1 MQAKRVT
8 FPGRVLPYLLL
19 LPQVAVTLVFFV
31 WPAGEALVSSLFA
44 QDAFGLGS
52 TFVGLAHFA
61 ALARDPAYLEAVG
74 VSFLF
79 AFAVTALAMGLGL
92 LFAAAAD
99 ALGKAAGV
107 YQLLL
112 VWPYAVAPAVA
123 GILWLFLFDPS
134 VGMIARALRAFGI
147 SWNHFLDG
155 GQALTLVILAAAWK
169 QVSYNFLFFYA
180 GLKSIPQGALEAA
193 AMDGAGPWQRFR
205 HIVFPL
211 LAPTSFFLLV
221 VNLTYAFFDAFGII
235 HATTSGGPGRATT
248 ILVYKVFRD
257 GFEGLDLGGS
267 SAQSVVLL
275 VIVVALTAVQFR
287 HIERKVTY

>member
-8 FPGRVLPYLLL
+8 FPGKVLPYLLL
-19 LPQVAVTLVFFV
+19 LPQVAVTLVFFL
-31 WPAGEALVSSLFA
+31 WPAGEALVSSLFT

-52 TFVGLAHFA
+52 TFVGLANFET
-61 ALARDPAYLEAVG
+61 LARDPAYLEAVG
-74 VSFLF
+74 VSFVF

-134 VGMIARALRAFGI
+134 VGMVARALRALGI
-147 SWNHFLDG
+147 NWNHFLDG
-155 GQALTLVILAAAWK
+155 GQALALVILAAAWK

>member
-8 FPGRVLPYLLL
+8 FPGTITPYLLL

-52 TFVGLAHFA
+52 SFVGLANFA
-61 ALARDPAYLEAVG
+61 ALLRDPAYLEAVG

-79 AFAVTALAMGLGL
+79 AFCVTALAMGLGL

-99 ALGKAAGV
+99 ALGKAAGL
-107 YQLLL
+107 YQVLL

-123 GILWLFLFDPS
+123 GVLWLFMFDPS
-134 VGMIARALRAFGI
+134 VGMVARALRTMGI
-147 SWNHFLDG
+147 GWNHTLDG

-180 GLKSIPQGALEAA
+180 GLRAIPQGALEAA
-193 AMDGAGPWQRFR
+193 ALDGAGPFQRFR
-205 HIVFPL
+205 HIVLPL
-211 LAPTSFFLLV
+211 LAPTTFFLLV
-221 VNLTYAFFDAFGII
+221 VNLTYAFFDTFGII
-235 HATTSGGPGRATT
+235 HATTGGGPGRATT

>member
-8 FPGRVLPYLLL
+8 FPSKITPYLLL

-31 WPAGEALVSSLFA
+31 WPAGEAIVSSFYA
-44 QDAFGLGS
+44 QDAFGLS
-52 TFVGLAHFA
+52 ETFVGLANFA
-61 ALARDPAYLEAVG
+61 ALLRDPAYLQAIG
-74 VSFLF
+74 VSFVF
-79 AFAVTALAMGLGL
+79 AFCVTTLAMGLGL
-92 LFAAAAD
+92 LFATAAD
-99 ALGKAAGV
+99 AVGKASGV
-107 YQLLL
+107 YQVLL

-123 GILWLFLFDPS
+123 GILWMFMFDPS
-134 VGMIARALRAFGI
+134 VGLVARALRGVGL

-180 GLKSIPQGALEAA
+180 GLRAIPLGALEAA
-193 AMDGAGPWQRFR
+193 ALDGAGPWQRFR

-235 HATTSGGPGRATT
+235 HATTGGGPGRATT

-267 SAQSVVLL
+267 SAQSVMLL
-275 VIVVALTAVQFR
+275 LIVIALTAMQFR
-287 HIERKVTY
+287 HIERKVSY

>member
-8 FPGRVLPYLLL
+8 FPAKITPYLLL

-31 WPAGEALVSSLFA
+31 WPAGEAILSSFYA
-44 QDAFGLGS
+44 RDAFGLS
-52 TFVGLAHFA
+52 ETFVGLANFT
-61 ALARDPAYLEAVG
+61 ALLRDPAYLEAIG
-74 VSFLF
+74 VSFVF
-79 AFAVTALAMGLGL
+79 AFCVTALAMGFGL
-92 LFAAAAD
+92 LFATAAD
-99 ALGKAAGV
+99 AVGKASGV
-107 YQLLL
+107 YQVLL

-123 GILWLFLFDPS
+123 GILWLFMFDPS
-134 VGMIARALRAFGI
+134 VGLVARALRGVGI

-155 GQALTLVILAAAWK
+155 GQALTMVILAAAWK

-180 GLKSIPQGALEAA
+180 GLRAIPIGAMEAA
-193 AMDGAGPWQRFR
+193 ALDGAGPWQRFR
-205 HIVFPL
+205 YIVFPL

-235 HATTSGGPGRATT
+235 HATTGGGPGRATT

-267 SAQSVVLL
+267 AAQSVMLL
-275 VIVVALTAVQFR
+275 LIVIALTAMQFR
-287 HIERKVTY
+287 HIERKVSY

>member
-8 FPGRVLPYLLL
+8 FPGKVLPYLLL
-19 LPQVAVTLVFFV
+19 LPQVAVTLVFFL
-31 WPAGEALVSSLFA
+31 WPAGEALVSSLFT

-52 TFVGLAHFA
+52 TFVGLANFET
-61 ALARDPAYLEAVG
+61 LARDPAYLEAVG
-74 VSFLF
+74 VSFVF

-134 VGMIARALRAFGI
+134 VGMVARALRALGI
-147 SWNHFLDG
+147 NWNHFLDG
-155 GQALTLVILAAAWK
+155 GQALALVILAAAWK

-193 AMDGAGPWQRFR
+193 AMDGAGAWQRFR

>member
-8 FPGRVLPYLLL
+8 FPGKVLPYLLL
-19 LPQVAVTLVFFV
+19 LPQVAVTLVFFL
-31 WPAGEALVSSLFA
+31 WPAGEALVSSLFT

-52 TFVGLAHFA
+52 TFVGLANFET
-61 ALARDPAYLEAVG
+61 LARDPAYLEAVG
-74 VSFLF
+74 VSFVF
-79 AFAVTALAMGLGL
+79 AIAVTALAMGLGL

-99 ALGKAAGV
+99 ALGRAAGV

-134 VGMIARALRAFGI
+134 VGMVARALRALGI
-147 SWNHFLDG
+147 NWNHFLDG
-155 GQALTLVILAAAWK
+155 GQALALVILAAAWK

-193 AMDGAGPWQRFR
+193 AMDGAGAWQRFR